1 MPPPSTHLV
10 SLSGTYAHAHA
21 VRTILLY
28 VIHSDDDTYLDLRL
42 SPPLPL
48 PALRL
53 ARTQTFSIMHR
64 PRDTRSRSPSSL
76 FPLLLFY
83 PTRVQF
89 PGSSLLLSHPR
100 LRPFRFRLP
109 IPPLSP
115 PRRCCRLLC
124 FCRCARTAPV
134 VDTLVLSLFTCSPGT
149 HLQKESHRLGPD
161 VGWEPS
167 SSRSANPKSRLG
179 PPDA

>member
-21 VRTILLY
+21 VRTLLLY

-64 PRDTRSRSPSSL
+64 PVIPARALPLPSSPFCCSIL
-76 FPLLLFY
+76 PASNFRVLRFCFR
-83 PTRVQF
+83 TRASALSASAFQF
-89 PGSSLLLSHPR
+89 R
-100 LRPFRFRLP
+100 RFRP
-109 IPPLSP
+109 
-115 PRRCCRLLC
+115 
-124 FCRCARTAPV
+124 PV
-134 VDTLVLSLFTCSPGT
+134 VVAVCSVSVAALARVPSLTRLFSLF
-149 HLQKESHRLGPD
+149 SHAVQEHIFKKNLTD
-161 VGWEPS
+161 S
-167 SSRSANPKSRLG
+167 DLT
-179 PPDA
+179 